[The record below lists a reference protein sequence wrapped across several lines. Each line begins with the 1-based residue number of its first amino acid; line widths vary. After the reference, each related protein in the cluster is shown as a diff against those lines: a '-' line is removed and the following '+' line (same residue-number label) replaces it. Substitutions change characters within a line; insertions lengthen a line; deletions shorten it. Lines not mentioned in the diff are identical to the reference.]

1 MGENSDRSDSHG
13 RSRGLVAI
21 DSPCQGY
28 EVENPKYHE
37 RALQPRHSVGVH
49 GQEPSTL
56 RVALETNGAPPT
68 TPAGQRIE
76 QMRQLADIFAS
87 IFEALPDKHEHAI
100 ATTRQ
105 AA

>member
-1 MGENSDRSDSHG
+1 MSIKSKSNQV
-13 RSRGLVAI
+13 RGTKDMPAC
-21 DSPCQGY
+21 PAAM
-28 EVENPKYHE
+28 P
-37 RALQPRHSVGVH
+37 
-49 GQEPSTL
+49 EPSTL

-87 IFEALPDKHEHAI
+87 IFEALPDEHEHEHAI

>member
-1 MGENSDRSDSHG
+1 MSIKSKSNEV
-13 RSRGLVAI
+13 RGTKDTPTCPGAT
-21 DSPCQGY
+21 P
-28 EVENPKYHE
+28 
-37 RALQPRHSVGVH
+37 
-49 GQEPSTL
+49 EPSTL

-87 IFEALPDKHEHAI
+87 IFEALPDEHEHEHAI

>member
-1 MGENSDRSDSHG
+1 MSIKSKSNEV
-13 RSRGLVAI
+13 RGSKDTPTCPGAT
-21 DSPCQGY
+21 P
-28 EVENPKYHE
+28 
-37 RALQPRHSVGVH
+37 
-49 GQEPSTL
+49 EPSTL

-87 IFEALPDKHEHAI
+87 IFEALPDEHEHAI